1 MAEHGG
7 ARRSMAEHGG
17 AWRSSFRTLT
27 SHARCSVR
35 SLEAVRLLP
44 SRATKNSS
52 LSPAARFQSVT
63 LYRGESTAR
72 TRPVAFLY
80 RGDGRSAGNPLF
92 GAFRLLVVL
101 VSTDDAAPGS
111 RPAEEQKRVTRTK
124 TDDALNLGHLQ
135 TGPFK
140 ALNETNFVRNLTE
153 AFRQLALSSSLLA
166 PPSPVLLFLP
176 TTTNNHK
183 KRRTASAHLP
193 AAPATLTLSFF
204 SCIIIYCHTPTSPQQ
219 EPPPHSPPPRR
230 RRRDAAAA
238 PSPPAP
244 FARSSSS
251 SPARSPL
258 DRIFPTTIRAR

>member
-1 MAEHGG
+1 MKKVFET
-7 ARRSMAEHGG
+7 EK
-17 AWRSSFRTLT
+17 
-27 SHARCSVR
+27 
-35 SLEAVRLLP
+35 E
-44 SRATKNSS
+44 KN
-52 LSPAARFQSVT
+52 R
-63 LYRGESTAR
+63 
-72 TRPVAFLY
+72 
-80 RGDGRSAGNPLF
+80 NPLF
-92 GAFRLLVVL
+92 GAFRLLL
-101 VSTDDAAPGS
+101 FLYRRMMQPPGS

-204 SCIIIYCHTPTSPQQ
+204 EQKSLGELVTS
-219 EPPPHSPPPRR
+219 
-230 RRRDAAAA
+230 DAAAA
-238 PSPPAP
+238 PQTLQ
-244 FARSSSS
+244 R
-251 SPARSPL
+251 R
-258 DRIFPTTIRAR
+258 

>member
-1 MAEHGG
+1 MKRKKKKTGI
-7 ARRSMAEHGG
+7 
-17 AWRSSFRTLT
+17 L
-27 SHARCSVR
+27 CSGPF
-35 SLEAVRLLP
+35 AYLL
-44 SRATKNSS
+44 
-52 LSPAARFQSVT
+52 
-63 LYRGESTAR
+63 
-72 TRPVAFLY
+72 FLY
-80 RGDGRSAGNPLF
+80 RRMMQP
-92 GAFRLLVVL
+92 
-101 VSTDDAAPGS
+101 PGS

-219 EPPPHSPPPRR
+219 KPPPHSPPPRR